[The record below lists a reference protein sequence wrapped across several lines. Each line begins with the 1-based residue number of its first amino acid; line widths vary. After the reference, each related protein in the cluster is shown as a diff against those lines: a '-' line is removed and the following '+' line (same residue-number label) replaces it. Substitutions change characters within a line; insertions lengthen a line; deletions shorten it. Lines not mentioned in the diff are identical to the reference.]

1 MFKSKRGKQ
10 VALVLVLLLLLTSCA
25 QIIDPS
31 TGKIFPDKI
40 IDLTSP
46 WSFSDLGWFN
56 ALIVWPLAQ
65 ALNFLS
71 QYINVTIA
79 VVLVTLFTRLLTLP
93 LTEKSTSMTQ
103 KMQKIQPDIN
113 RIEEKYRGLTDQNSQ
128 MRKAQETQ
136 ALYQKHDINPLG
148 SMGGLFIQFPI
159 MIGMWQAVQRAQSVL
174 SGSLFGTPLETTPA
188 QALSNLNFAFV
199 AIFVVMLITQFG
211 AVKLPQYLAKKTR
224 KVYPNEK
231 ETKPQGQGMQYF
243 MVAFIAYLAFNWPT
257 AMSIYW
263 LSGNIMQLAQT
274 YYIHNKYN
282 KN

>member
-10 VALVLVLLLLLTSCA
+10 VALVLVLLLLLTSCT

-71 QYINVTIA
+71 QYMNVTIA

-103 KMQKIQPDIN
+103 KMQQIQPDIN

-128 MRKAQETQ
+128 MRKAQEMQ
-136 ALYQKHDINPLG
+136 ALYQKNDINPLG

-188 QALSNLNFAFV
+188 QALSNVNIVFV
-199 AIFVVMLITQFG
+199 AIFVVMLITQFA
-211 AVKLPQYLAKKTR
+211 AVKLPHYLAKKTR

-231 ETKPQGQGMQYF
+231 EVKPQGQGMQYF

-263 LSGNIMQLAQT
+263 LSGNIIQLAQT

>member
-103 KMQKIQPDIN
+103 KMQQIQPDIN

-148 SMGGLFIQFPI
+148 SIAL
-159 MIGMWQAVQRAQSVL
+159 
-174 SGSLFGTPLETTPA
+174 TP
-188 QALSNLNFAFV
+188 
-199 AIFVVMLITQFG
+199 
-211 AVKLPQYLAKKTR
+211 
-224 KVYPNEK
+224 
-231 ETKPQGQGMQYF
+231 
-243 MVAFIAYLAFNWPT
+243 
-257 AMSIYW
+257 
-263 LSGNIMQLAQT
+263 
-274 YYIHNKYN
+274 
-282 KN
+282 